1 MIMVFKIHGFHRS
14 VALITGLCAWTS
26 ICRGHTENAVLNPGF
41 ETYYQAPWMVSQ
53 LNSKQG
59 YCDPL
64 DASSDFK
71 YDGLASTSPRTE
83 SPWSGCSTD
92 LYTEDGSGFAS
103 TRTPLVPHAPEV
115 KPRSGKAMAGF
126 HPIEMMADGS
136 TKWFERIG
144 GTFSAPLQS
153 GILYQIRFQSF
164 DFFEGSDASIQN
176 LKLQMAFQNG
186 RYKDSTRTVNDPKDV
201 PGAVEL
207 TPGTKKNGWRSYEGS
222 FRPAPSNLTHF
233 VFGFLK
239 GKPVAGRDFTP
250 YRAGNHSHSSYLFID
265 EVEVS
270 CTYELAARFEGVGA
284 DQDPSTPEFDVILPT
299 VSRNGEYEID
309 GSLSRNTGAHT
320 WIVEEI
326 DASGKTIGT
335 PLQIHSMQRPGILRV
350 RFKELSR
357 YRITLRGGCHLQTSD
372 SAPIH
377 VRTGKYRIE
386 DTIGPPDI
394 GIKDSLSCDPGLHLE
409 LAESTLDCGQPLSF
423 EAGALGAESHQWIL
437 THVDSGRT
445 LTRSGSGNPVSSTL
459 SRLFPG
465 ITETGTYT
473 LTLQGRCASGL
484 PWSRISRSF
493 AIRELP
499 LDWVAN
505 PGLELQV
512 NQTARFAPKD
522 VLPPGTTFE
531 WNFDEGFQ
539 SRTASTREAEF
550 AWSVRGEFDTSLG
563 VTRPNGCKSTTQR
576 KVRVLDSQIHVPDAF
591 TPNGDFLNDTF
602 RPVSQDVV
610 FTLIVYDR
618 FGGKIFEDRFD
629 PLTPGDFTGWDGRVS
644 GAEPVEGVYA
654 YMIVSHSGPQFSR
667 RGTVTLLR

>member
-1 MIMVFKIHGFHRS
+1 MIMVFKVHGFHLS
-14 VALITGLCAWTS
+14 AALLAGLCTGSSTS
-26 ICRGHTENAVLNPGF
+26 FGHTENAVLNPGF

-53 LNSKQG
+53 LNSRQG

-71 YDGLASTSPRTE
+71 YDGLASSSARAE

-103 TRTPLVPHAPEV
+103 TKSPLVLHALEV
-115 KPRSGKAMAGF
+115 KPWSGKAMAGF
-126 HPIEMMADGS
+126 HPVEMMADGS

-164 DFFEGSDASIQN
+164 DFFEGSDASIID

-186 RYKDSTRTVNDPKDV
+186 RYKDSTRTVHDPKDV

-222 FRPAPSNLTHF
+222 FRPTPSNLTHF
-233 VFGFLK
+233 VFGFLR
-239 GKPVAGRDFTP
+239 GKPVAGQDFKP
-250 YRAGNHSHSSYLFID
+250 YRAGNHPYSSYLFID

-270 CTYELAARFEGVGA
+270 CTYELATQFKGA
-284 DQDPSTPEFDVILPT
+284 DADQNPATPEFDVILSS
-299 VSRNGEYEID
+299 VSKNGEYEID

-326 DASGKTIGT
+326 DASGKPVAP
-335 PLQIHSMQRPGILRV
+335 PLRIHSKQKPGILRV

-357 YRITLRGGCHLQTSD
+357 YRITLQGGCHLQTSE
-372 SAPIH
+372 SAPIY
-377 VRTGKYRIE
+377 VTTGKYRIE

-394 GIKDSLSCDPGLHLE
+394 RIKDSLSCDPVLHLE

-423 EAGALGAESHQWIL
+423 EAGALGAESHQWLL
-437 THVDSGRT
+437 THVDSGKT
-445 LTRSGSGNPVSSTL
+445 LTRNGTGNPASSTL
-459 SRLFPG
+459 AELFPG
-465 ITETGTYT
+465 IYEAGTYQ

-493 AIRELP
+493 EIRELP
-499 LDWVAN
+499 LDWAAN
-505 PGLELQV
+505 PSLETQV
-512 NQTARFAPKD
+512 NRTVHFAPSGAF
-522 VLPPGTTFE
+522 PAGTSFA
-531 WNFDEGFQ
+531 WIFDEGFQ
-539 SRTASTREAEF
+539 SRTLSTREAEF
-550 AWSVRGEFDTSLG
+550 AWSERGEYPTTLTI
-563 VTRPNGCKSTTQR
+563 TRPNGCKSTHQ
-576 KVRVLDSQIHVPDAF
+576 KMVKVLDSQIYVPDAF

-602 RPVSQDVV
+602 RPVSQDVA

-618 FGGKIFEDRFD
+618 YGGKIFEERFD
-629 PLTPGDFTGWDGRVS
+629 PASPLGFIGWDGRVQ
-644 GAEPVEGVYA
+644 GAEPAAGVYA
-654 YMIVSHSGPQFSR
+654 YLIVSHSGHEFGR
-667 RGTVTLLR
+667 RGTVTLLK